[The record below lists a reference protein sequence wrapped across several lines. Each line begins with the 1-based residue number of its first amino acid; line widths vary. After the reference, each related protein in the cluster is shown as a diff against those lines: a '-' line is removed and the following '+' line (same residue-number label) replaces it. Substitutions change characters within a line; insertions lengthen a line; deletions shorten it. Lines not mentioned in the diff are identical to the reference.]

1 VAVVPDKFLQSPF
14 LAPGPIS
21 PVAISGVLPALPPSE
36 LAKLSQSQ
44 TFKGQQL
51 IHASQHLPE
60 SWHDVAAAPTHPL
73 GNDSAVRTCAV
84 RPALIVSSEASCSWL
99 FALDDL
105 SVHGVS

>member
-1 VAVVPDKFLQSPF
+1 MHRKVVAVVPDKFLQSPF

-51 IHASQHLPE
+51 
-60 SWHDVAAAPTHPL
+60 THPRL
-73 GNDSAVRTCAV
+73 SASARELA
-84 RPALIVSSEASCSWL
+84 RRRCS
-99 FALDDL
+99 AHPP
-105 SVHGVS
+105 SGK